1 MFLTPESLLI
11 IELEMVAAVEGGDRS
26 GGGGGGE
33 GGKRLD
39 RSTWLRTSFPEK
51 QCLQPLSKPG

>member
-1 MFLTPESLLI
+1 M
-11 IELEMVAAVEGGDRS
+11 GCRGRS
-26 GGGGGGE
+26 GGEGGGE
-33 GGKRLD
+33 GGKMLD